1 VPDLPSLPRLLLLLA
16 LLGPAGKV
24 LAQPVPAAPLTL
36 RAAAERALAAH
47 PSLAALRARQ
57 EDAALATLEAEA
69 GGRVA
74 ARWTTSLVENKEP
87 MLVSP
92 IHSFGPGQ
100 IPLLDETVFQS
111 TLSATLTLWD
121 AGARRARIDVA
132 AAQAGAATAGV
143 GGAEQQ
149 LLARLAGAYA
159 QVLSRRQVLGAAEMR
174 KDAVSA
180 ELGRVRQLFEVG
192 KVAEVE
198 ILRAEASLAA
208 TEAELARLGS
218 SLDLAERELARLIG
232 ASPEETRAANLQP
245 LSTSADGLPP
255 REDLVAAA
263 AEKNPE
269 AAAARQAIAASEAA
283 RRLARTAYYPDLKTT
298 ANLQE
303 FASSDGH
310 AATEWNAGFLLTV
323 PLWDGGLT
331 SRRVARAEVQISEAR
346 ARLESARLEIA
357 SGIDRALAS
366 LDEARARR
374 AALARAEERLVE
386 VARVQR
392 LLLDT
397 GAGTQVDYLSA
408 EAELASTRAALY
420 EAEVAI
426 VLARVELGRVSAE
439 LSPAFLESQLAAETF
454 LPAENSR

>member
-1 VPDLPSLPRLLLLLA
+1 M
-16 LLGPAGKV
+16 

-57 EDAALATLEAEA
+57 EDAALAVEEAEA

-74 ARWTTSLVENKEP
+74 ARWTTSLIQYEEP

-111 TLSATLTLWD
+111 TLSASLLLWD
-121 AGARRARIDVA
+121 AGARRARIAVA
-132 AAQAGAATAGV
+132 AAQAGVATAGL

-149 LLARLAGAYA
+149 LLARVAGAYA
-159 QVLSRRQVLGAAEMR
+159 QVLARRQVLGAAETR
-174 KDAVSA
+174 LGAVSA
-180 ELGRVRQLFEVG
+180 ELGRVRQLFDAG

-198 ILRAEASLAA
+198 ILRAEASIAA
-208 TEAELARLGS
+208 TEAEIARLGS
-218 SLDLAERELARLIG
+218 ALDLAERELARLAG
-232 ASPEETRAANLQP
+232 LSVEETRAGNLPP
-245 LSTSADGLPP
+245 LSPAGDGLPP
-255 REDLVAAA
+255 REALLAA
-263 AEKNPE
+263 AESQSPE
-269 AAAARQAIAASEAA
+269 VAAARQQISAAEAA
-283 RRLARTAYYPDLKTT
+283 RRLARTAYYPDLRTT

-303 FASSDGH
+303 FGSSEGH

-323 PLWDGGLT
+323 PLWDGGIT
-331 SRRVARAEVQISEAR
+331 SRRVARAEVQIAEAA

-357 SGIDRALAS
+357 SAVDRALAT

-374 AALARAEERLVE
+374 SALVRAEERLVE

-397 GAGTQVDYLSA
+397 GAGTQVDYLAA
-408 EAELASTRAALY
+408 EAELAATRAALY

-426 VLARVELGRVSAE
+426 VLARVELGRVVAE
-439 LSPAFLESQLAAETF
+439 LSPAFLESRLAAEAD
-454 LPAENSR
+454 LPAENRP

>member
-1 VPDLPSLPRLLLLLA
+1 MPRILLFLVLVLV
-16 LLGPAGKV
+16 GPGGTV
-24 LAQPVPAAPLTL
+24 LAEPVLAEPVPAALLTL
-36 RAAAERALAAH
+36 RAAAERALEAH
-47 PSLAALRARQ
+47 PSLAALRARR
-57 EDAALATLEAEA
+57 EDAALAVQEAEA

-74 ARWTTSLVENKEP
+74 ARWTTSLIQYQEP

-111 TLSATLTLWD
+111 TLNASFTLWD
-121 AGARRARIDVA
+121 AGARRGRIDVA
-132 AAQAGAATAGV
+132 AAQAEVATAGL

-159 QVLSRRQVLGAAEMR
+159 QALARRRVLEAAESR
-174 KDAVSA
+174 HGAVSA

-208 TEAELARLGS
+208 TEAEQARLS
-218 SLDLAERELARLIG
+218 SALDLAERELARLAG
-232 ASPEETRAANLQP
+232 LSPEATRAANLQP
-245 LSTSADGLPP
+245 LSPAGTGLPA
-255 REDLVAAA
+255 REALLAAA
-263 AEKNPE
+263 LEKSPE
-269 AAAARQAIAASEAA
+269 VAAARQQILAAEAA
-283 RRLARTAYYPDLKTT
+283 RRLARTAYYPDLRTS

-303 FASSDGH
+303 FGSSDGH

-323 PLWDGGLT
+323 PLWDGGVT
-331 SRRVARAEVQISEAR
+331 SRRVARAEAQISEAT

-357 SGIDRALAS
+357 SAVDRALSS
-366 LDEARARR
+366 LDEALARQTALER
-374 AALARAEERLVE
+374 AAERLEE
-386 VARVQR
+386 VTRVQQ

-397 GAGTQVDYLSA
+397 GGGTQVDYLAA
-408 EAELASTRAALY
+408 EAELAATRAALY

-426 VLARVELGRVSAE
+426 VLARVELGRVLAE
-439 LSPAFLESQLAAETF
+439 LSPGFLESQLAAE
-454 LPAENSR
+454 NRQ